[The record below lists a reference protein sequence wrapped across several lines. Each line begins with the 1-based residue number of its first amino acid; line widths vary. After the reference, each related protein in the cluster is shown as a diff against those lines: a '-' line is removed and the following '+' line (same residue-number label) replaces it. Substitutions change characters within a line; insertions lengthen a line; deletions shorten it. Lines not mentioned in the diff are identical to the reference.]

1 MEALLELERVQRV
14 LSLMSSRGLCSTLF
28 SGGGSGGGDTDRFL
42 AQFLLFMVSFPPQR
56 PTPHAPGPSSSL
68 SADSTDSDV

>member
-14 LSLMSSRGLCSTLF
+14 LSLMSSRGLCSTV
-28 SGGGSGGGDTDRFL
+28 SSGGGDADRFL